1 MGKGTFLPD
10 VPYGGDVRKEE
21 ECQGN
26 ASVNAIAELNGSNQV
41 D

>member
-1 MGKGTFLPD
+1 MGKGTFFFD

-26 ASVNAIAELNGSNQV
+26 ASLLVKWEQSG
-41 D
+41 